1 MAEEM
6 HAGGGRQVL
15 LVEARRLDEL
25 HFGPKRIVEFVRP
38 ERSGMQR
45 AGDEF
50 PERIELLELRLVG
63 IVKMRGAVMHVRR
76 QPYGVGDARG
86 LDEAQHVGD
95 FELASARRT
104 VALGKSLRALL
115 IGR

>member
-1 MAEEM
+1 MAEEL
-6 HAGGGRQVL
+6 HAGGRRQVL

-50 PERIELLELRLVG
+50 PERIQLLELRLVG
-63 IVKMRGAVMHVRR
+63 IVKMRGAVMYVRR
-76 QPYGVGDARG
+76 QPYGVGEARR
-86 LDEAQHVGD
+86 LDDPRHAGD
-95 FELASARRT
+95 FQLASPRRSL
-104 VALGKSLRALL
+104 AL
-115 IGR
+115 

>member
-1 MAEEM
+1 MAEELQ
-6 HAGGGRQVL
+6 AGGRRQGL

-25 HFGPKRIVEFVRP
+25 HFGSKRIVEFVRP

-63 IVKMRGAVMHVRR
+63 IVKMRGAVMHALR
-76 QPYGVGDARG
+76 QPYGVGEARG
-86 LDEAQHVGD
+86 LDAAQHVGD
-95 FELASARRT
+95 FALASS
-104 VALGKSLRALL
+104 GRA
-115 IGR
+115 I